1 MVCFGCFERVFCG
14 ACGDFCKSWFASVDS
29 DVATA
34 VRAIVMTVF
43 IVGFVVAM
51 GKGPQLT
58 QLTSKD
64 MVFIVLSG
72 VAGAIS
78 WLLYFAALK
87 MADTSKVT
95 PVDRASLLF
104 VLVLSA
110 LLLGEQI
117 TPKDCNSNSNFA
129 AKTMQNMIQIS
140 SRGSI
145 HGIKNYFELR
155 RLESFYV
162 QLFFNKFNLGY
173 CRVNPFQ

>member
-1 MVCFGCFERVFCG
+1 MSNNKKTEMVVKV
-14 ACGDFCKSWFASVDS
+14 DWFVLAVLDAFFAALVAIFAKVGLQGVDS
-29 DVATA
+29 NVATA

-43 IVGFVVAM
+43 VVGFVVAI

-87 MADTSKVT
+87 MADASKVA
-95 PVDRASLLF
+95 PVDRTSLLF

-110 LLLGEQI
+110 LLLGEKI
-117 TPKDCNSNSNFA
+117 TLKTALAGTLIFIGVLLFA
-129 AKTMQNMIQIS
+129 I
-140 SRGSI
+140 
-145 HGIKNYFELR
+145 
-155 RLESFYV
+155 
-162 QLFFNKFNLGY
+162 
-173 CRVNPFQ
+173 

>member
-1 MVCFGCFERVFCG
+1 MV
-14 ACGDFCKSWFASVDS
+14 DWFILAVLDAFFAALVAIFAKIGLQGVDS
-29 DVATA
+29 NVATA

-43 IVGFVVAM
+43 IVGFVVAV

-64 MVFIVLSG
+64 MIFIVLSG

-87 MADTSKVT
+87 MADASKVA

-110 LLLGEQI
+110 LLLGEKI
-117 TPKDCNSNSNFA
+117 TL
-129 AKTMQNMIQIS
+129 KTALAGTMIFI
-140 SRGSI
+140 GVLLLAI
-145 HGIKNYFELR
+145 
-155 RLESFYV
+155 
-162 QLFFNKFNLGY
+162 
-173 CRVNPFQ
+173 

>member
-1 MVCFGCFERVFCG
+1 
-14 ACGDFCKSWFASVDS
+14 
-29 DVATA
+29 
-34 VRAIVMTVF
+34 
-43 IVGFVVAM
+43 M

-64 MVFIVLSG
+64 MAYIVLSG

-87 MADTSKVT
+87 MADASKVA

-117 TPKDCNSNSNFA
+117 TL
-129 AKTMQNMIQIS
+129 KTAIAGTLIFI
-140 SRGSI
+140 GVLLLAI
-145 HGIKNYFELR
+145 
-155 RLESFYV
+155 
-162 QLFFNKFNLGY
+162 
-173 CRVNPFQ
+173 

>member
-1 MVCFGCFERVFCG
+1 M
-14 ACGDFCKSWFASVDS
+14 DWFVLAVLDAFFAALVAIFAKIGLQGVDS
-29 DVATA
+29 NVATA

-87 MADTSKVT
+87 MADASKVA

-110 LLLGEQI
+110 LLLGGHI
-117 TPKDCNSNSNFA
+117 IL
-129 AKTMQNMIQIS
+129 KTAIAGALIFI
-140 SRGSI
+140 GV
-145 HGIKNYFELR
+145 L
-155 RLESFYV
+155 LLAV
-162 QLFFNKFNLGY
+162 
-173 CRVNPFQ
+173 